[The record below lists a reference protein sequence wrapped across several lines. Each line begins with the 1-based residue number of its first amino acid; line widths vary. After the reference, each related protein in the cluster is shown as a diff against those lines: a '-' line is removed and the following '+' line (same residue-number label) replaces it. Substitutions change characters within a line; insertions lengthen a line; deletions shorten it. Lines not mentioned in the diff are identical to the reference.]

1 MSQKKKQRLVIR
13 TIILVVL
20 IAAVS
25 YALYNNLTK
34 DSRKALRVG
43 DKAPDFVLQDMNG
56 QKHRLSDYKGKGV
69 FLNFWGTW
77 CGPCKEEMPYMV
89 DLYKEYKQQGVEI
102 LAANVGESN
111 FLINKF
117 IKSYDLNFPVL
128 VDKSKDVQNAYGI
141 DPIPTSFFI
150 DSSGTIK
157 KIVET
162 TMSKEDIQ
170 NLMESIKP

>member
-1 MSQKKKQRLVIR
+1 
-13 TIILVVL
+13 
-20 IAAVS
+20 
-25 YALYNNLTK
+25 
-34 DSRKALRVG
+34 
-43 DKAPDFVLQDMNG
+43 
-56 QKHRLSDYKGKGV
+56 
-69 FLNFWGTW
+69 
-77 CGPCKEEMPYMV
+77 MV

-162 TMSKEDIQ
+162 TMSKENIQ